1 MWEKELAT
9 RKIWLYQYENH
20 PVSSGD
26 FITLV
31 DAKETLSKHEILRLV
46 QEAKNIDQRLMALEH
61 FSCLA
66 EDEEVL
72 PLLVFNLQSRQVRV
86 RATSLSLFKNL
97 TDDIPLADIG
107 KIAQLD
113 NDPEIRMQAL
123 SLIAECVDENDSKS
137 YLLKALNDS
146 SKETQNMARE
156 LLHDLGLSDT

>member
-1 MWEKELAT
+1 MCGKELAT
-9 RKIWLYQYENH
+9 SKTWLYQYENH

-31 DAKETLSKHEILRLV
+31 DAKEILSKHEILRLT
-46 QEAKNIDQRLMALEH
+46 QDAKNIDQRLMALEH

-72 PLLVFNLQSRQVRV
+72 PLLVFDLQSRQVRV
-86 RATSLSLFKNL
+86 RAISLSLFKNL
-97 TDDIPLADIG
+97 TDDILADIG
-107 KIAQLD
+107 KVAQLD

-123 SLIAECVDENDSKS
+123 SLIAERIDENDAKS
-137 YLLKALNDS
+137 YLLKAVNDS
-146 SKETQNMARE
+146 YKETQNMARE